1 MSGIKKGS
9 HVAIDCSAAG
19 IISYQHHAIYVGKQA
34 TRDGSETNL
43 CVIERSQNGV
53 HLVRYSEFRGRGH
66 TIVVKSPKS
75 FSKDE
80 IVRRAMARRSGG
92 SASAD
97 CAEYCLLTN
106 NCEHFA
112 NWCRSGNHV
121 SQQLRDATKAA
132 VLFPVKVILNPLFY
146 LLEDA

>member
-1 MSGIKKGS
+1 MSGIKQGS

-19 IISYQHHAIYVGKQA
+19 IISYQHHAIYVGKQ
-34 TRDGSETNL
+34 TTIDGKETVL
-43 CVIERSQNGV
+43 CVVERSQNGV
-53 HLVRYSEFRGRGH
+53 HMVPYSEFRGRGH
-66 TIVVKSPKS
+66 TVVVKSPKC

-80 IVRRAMARRSGG
+80 IVARALSRRRGG
-92 SASAD
+92 SNSAD

-121 SQQLRDATKAA
+121 SPQLRENTAIRVIKAIA
-132 VLFPVKVILNPLFY
+132 HFPF
-146 LLEDA
+146 